1 MKRFFCLI
9 GKNGLITTK
18 CKISWINCTNEK
30 KYVAVRA
37 ALEVVALEDR
47 TIISRPWGA
56 LKPCSTL
63 YFPNA
68 GPDVVSGAIETHL

>member
-37 ALEVVALEDR
+37 ALETLAVGGG
-47 TIISRPWGA
+47 TISRYEQAERAKHLA
-56 LKPCSTL
+56 LLSS
-63 YFPNA
+63 
-68 GPDVVSGAIETHL
+68 VSYTSGKHKIFH